1 MKPKNKRSNRR
12 KSSLNIRIL
21 TQNII
26 QIFRNNPK
34 KALNHK
40 QLAGQLQIT
49 EPSGKKIVHE
59 ALKNLKKSGYIE
71 ELYPGK
77 FKLRSVGAN
86 IIGKVEMSASG
97 YGFITSDSVP
107 EPVFISQDNL
117 HHALN
122 GDTVRIFLFAAKK
135 SRGPEGEV
143 IEIIKRAR
151 DTFVGVVE
159 VSSRFAFLTPD
170 SRQMPYDIFIP
181 IEKLEGVRDGQKA
194 IAKIIEWPKH
204 AKNPFGE
211 IIEVLGNQGDNETEM
226 HAILAEFGLPYRF
239 SKEAIQAAENISDR
253 ITENDTLK
261 RKDYRNIPTF
271 TIDPEDAKD
280 FDDALSLQK
289 LQSGNWEVGVHI
301 ADVTHYVKPG
311 SVLDNEAQD
320 RATSVYLV
328 DRTVP
333 MLPERLSNS
342 ICSLR
347 PKEDKLCFS
356 AVFELNDKAEII
368 NEWFGKTI
376 INSDRRFSYQ
386 EAQKVIDSGTGDLK
400 GEILIL
406 HELAQKLRNERFKK
420 GSISFERDEVK
431 FDIDEDGRPQRI
443 FFREYGTANE
453 LIEEFMLLAN
463 KRVATLI
470 GEVKNKQDR
479 RTFVYRIHDKPNFER
494 LQKFASFIH
503 KFGHTINLTS
513 GRKIA
518 ESLNKVLYDVKGS
531 KEQDLVEN
539 LALRAMAKAE
549 YSSNNIGHY
558 GLGFQYYTHFTSPI
572 RRYPDMLVHWLLDD
586 YLNLQPSKNKKLFEK
601 MCRHSSDMEQLA
613 VDAERASIK
622 FKQVEFMAERIGQVF
637 DGMISGVTEWG
648 IYVEILENK
657 CEGMIH
663 IRNLLDDFYEY
674 DEDNYCITGRHTGRK
689 FQLGDNV
696 RIEIQRANI
705 PKKQL
710 DFALAEPSQNDEF
723 IDKPA

>member
-1 MKPKNKRSNRR
+1 MKSGKNRTKR
-12 KSSLNIRIL
+12 KGTGLNIKIL
-21 TQNII
+21 TQKIL
-26 QIFRNNPK
+26 QIFRENSK
-34 KALNHK
+34 KAFNYK
-40 QLAGQLQIT
+40 QLAGKLHIT
-49 EPSGKKIVHE
+49 GSTEKKIIHK
-59 ALKNLKKSGYIE
+59 ALKSLKESGYIQE
-71 ELYPGK
+71 IYAGK
-77 FKLRSVGAN
+77 YKLRSVGAN
-86 IIGKVEMSASG
+86 IIGKVEMSAGG
-97 YGFITSDSVP
+97 YGYVISDSVA
-107 EPVFISQDNL
+107 EPVFISQDHL

-122 GDTVRIFLFAAKK
+122 GDVVKIYLFATKK

-143 IEIIKRAR
+143 TEIIERAR

-181 IEKLEGVRDGQKA
+181 IEKLKGAGDGQKA
-194 IAKIIEWPKH
+194 IAKIVEWPKH

-239 SKEAIQAAENISDR
+239 SEETLLAAEKIPNR
-253 ITENDTLK
+253 ITREDISY

-280 FDDALSLQK
+280 YDDALSIKK
-289 LQSGNWEVGVHI
+289 LPNGNWEVGVHI
-301 ADVTHYVKPG
+301 ADVTNYVKPA
-311 SVLDNEAQD
+311 SELDAEARE

-333 MLPERLSNS
+333 MLPERLSNN

-347 PKEDKLCFS
+347 PGEDKLCFS
-356 AVFELNDKAEII
+356 AVFELNDKSEII

-376 INSDRRFSYQ
+376 INSNRRFSYQ
-386 EAQKVIDSGTGDLK
+386 EAQKVIDTGAGDMS
-400 GEILIL
+400 GEILVL
-406 HELAQKLRNERFKK
+406 HKLAQKLRDDRFRK

-431 FDIDEDGRPQRI
+431 FDIDEAGRPQKI
-443 FFREYGTANE
+443 YFREYGTANE

-463 KRVATLI
+463 KRVATMI
-470 GEVKNKQDR
+470 GEIKNKQDR
-479 RTFVYRIHDKPNFER
+479 RTFVYRIHDKPNFEK

-503 KFGHTINLTS
+503 RFGYSINLNS
-513 GRKIA
+513 DKKIA
-518 ESLNKVLYDVKGS
+518 ESLNRVLYDAKGT

-539 LALRAMAKAE
+539 LALRAMAKAV
-549 YSSNNIGHY
+549 YSTDNIGHY

-572 RRYPDMLVHWLLDD
+572 RRYPDMLVHRLLYD
-586 YLNLQPSKNKKLFEK
+586 YLNKQLSKNKKAFEK

-622 FKQVEFMAERIGQVF
+622 YKQVEFMAERIGQIF
-637 DGMISGVTEWG
+637 DGIISGVTEWG
-648 IYVEILENK
+648 IYVEIIENK

-663 IRNLLDDFYEY
+663 LRNLLDDFYEY
-674 DEDNYCITGRHTGRK
+674 DEDSYCITGRSTGRK
-689 FQLGDNV
+689 FQLGDNIK
-696 RIEIQRANI
+696 IEILRANI

-710 DFALAEPSQNDEF
+710 DFVLAEPFDSSGFNGRS
-723 IDKPA
+723 A